1 MTGRLPSGRHQLTR
15 DEVVGAQRARMLRAA
30 AEAMAERGYAGTTVA
45 DVIKRAG
52 VSRETFYQQFT
63 NKQACFIAALE
74 AAIGQLAAFG
84 GPLPSGTPLERFD
97 GFIGTYLGTLA
108 AEPALARLFLIE
120 TYAAGPEAMRR
131 RLELQQ
137 HFVDLIAL
145 TFDARS
151 AEERFACQA
160 LVGSIVSLVTARF
173 VEDDVDGLHA
183 LREPIVALARRLL
196 EGPQ

>member
-15 DEVVGAQRARMLRAA
+15 DEVAGAQRARMLRAA
-30 AEAMAERGYAGTTVA
+30 ADAMAERGYAATTVA

-63 NKQACFIAALE
+63 NKQACFVAALE
-74 AAIGQLAAFG
+74 AAIGQLAAAG
-84 GPLPSGTPLERFD
+84 EPITTGTPLERFD
-97 GFIGTYLGTLA
+97 RFLGTYLASLA

-131 RLELQQ
+131 RLELQR

-151 AEERFACQA
+151 AEARFGCQA
-160 LVGSIVSLVTARF
+160 LVGTIVSLVTARF
-173 VEDDVDGLHA
+173 VEDDVDGLRA
-183 LREPIVALARRLL
+183 LREPIVALARKLL
-196 EGPQ
+196 VDP